1 MTAWK
6 GTEDCEGCENVLCY
20 SDNPPD
26 RCQHTPTLWQPKTK
40 WPSSFPQPPT
50 PVGLCGAIPAAS
62 PWGGLGPFLSSR
74 GVGGSAQVWQASWGA
89 GSEQLAGSPTHGF
102 CWLEQVTQASRASIL
117 PLALLFLRSP
127 EPSSEPD
134 TSQSSLQSDSLPCL
148 LPPLSSQTL
157 SPPLLPSLPAWILKP
172 HSPFSLFKFSLGFGP
187 YLYDYLFFF
196 NDLYDSFGDAKLKSF
211 PNICWVTAS
220 H

>member
-1 MTAWK
+1 MPAHTHFVTTQNKMATLIPTASHPSGAVWS
-6 GTEDCEGCENVLCY
+6 Y
-20 SDNPPD
+20 
-26 RCQHTPTLWQPKTK
+26 
-40 WPSSFPQPPT
+40 PSSEPLRRSGTFPLLP
-50 PVGLCGAIPAAS
+50 GC
-62 PWGGLGPFLSSR
+62 
-74 GVGGSAQVWQASWGA
+74 SAQVWQASWGA
-89 GSEQLAGSPTHGF
+89 GWEQLAGSPTHGF

-187 YLYDYLFFF
+187 YLYDYLFF
-196 NDLYDSFGDAKLKSF
+196 LMIYMILLGTLS
-211 PNICWVTAS
+211 
-220 H
+220 